1 MKDKKICELFA
12 GVGGFRL
19 GFEKL
24 NSNWETVWF
33 SQWEP
38 STKRQDA
45 HKCYVEHFGDC
56 PDVNGKF
63 HTNEDIATIDKSTIP
78 NHTLLTAGFPCQDF
92 SVAKTS
98 NSAKGLEGKKGVL
111 WWQIYETL
119 KVKRPP
125 FCLFENVDR
134 LLKSPSKQ
142 KGRDFGIILNSLCE
156 LGYCVEWRV
165 INSADYG
172 SAQKRIRTYIFAW
185 HNRTNY
191 AKYISNFNYDDI
203 IKQYGLMA
211 KAFPVESI
219 ETSQQFCI
227 DNHFDYTNKN
237 FTFNFQNAGCGI
249 GRKVFTIKA
258 HPLQE
263 NTSSN
268 LLNII
273 EKDVDEKYYIKEEK
287 LSKWQYLK
295 GAKKIPRTSSNGFT
309 YTYSEGAMS
318 FPDSLDKPSRTLLTS
333 EETISRTSHVILDPN
348 TNKLRTITPIE
359 AERLQ
364 GFPDNWTN
372 TGMSDRMRYFC
383 MGNALVVPMITR
395 MAQVLDKIIEK
406 E

>member
-1 MKDKKICELFA
+1 MKCKKICELFA

-38 STKRQDA
+38 STKKQYA
-45 HKCYVEHFGDC
+45 HECYVEHFGDC

-98 NSAKGLEGKKGVL
+98 NAAKGLEGKKGIL
-111 WWQIYETL
+111 WWQICETL
-119 KVKRPP
+119 KAKRPP

-134 LLKSPSKQ
+134 LLKSPSKH

-165 INSADYG
+165 VNSADYG

-185 HNRTNY
+185 HNHTNY

-219 ETSQQFCI
+219 ATPKQFYI

-237 FTFNFQNAGCGI
+237 FTFNFQNAGCMIGHTGI
-249 GRKVFTIKA
+249 TMRT

-263 NTSSN
+263 NTLSN

-273 EKDVDEKYYIKEEK
+273 EK
-287 LSKWQYLK
+287 
-295 GAKKIPRTSSNGFT
+295 RC
-309 YTYSEGAMS
+309 
-318 FPDSLDKPSRTLLTS
+318 R
-333 EETISRTSHVILDPN
+333 
-348 TNKLRTITPIE
+348 
-359 AERLQ
+359 
-364 GFPDNWTN
+364 
-372 TGMSDRMRYFC
+372 
-383 MGNALVVPMITR
+383 
-395 MAQVLDKIIEK
+395 
-406 E
+406 